1 VLPYLTEQ
9 GFANELKLKIHQGD
23 IIQESQ
29 QNINV
34 LVSEEGGAA

>member
-1 VLPYLTEQ
+1 MRL
-9 GFANELKLKIHQGD
+9 

-34 LVSEEGGAA
+34 LVSEEGGAAGKVVRRWSRDGNSKLVL